1 MSAARQLRN
10 WGFKVV
16 VVEGHDRLGGRVH
29 GHRLEVSAGRQVDGC
44 AGGWAFRRLDV
55 LRRRWWCNV

>member
-10 WGFKVV
+10 WGYRVV

-29 GHRLEVSAGRQVDGC
+29 GHRLEVRVGRRPCEACLALQN
-44 AGGWAFRRLDV
+44 L
-55 LRRRWWCNV
+55 